1 MEKNKIQ
8 LQGMV
13 ALVTGSICVSVHVY
27 KCGRVIMGWLNMSI
41 FICFQYLFICYSA
54 ILSHVPSCIMR
65 SATGGT
71 WDNHAHSWYPAIR
84 GTALP
89 GRWSWRPESF
99 TGMAQLLSQT
109 TTLKLA
115 RLLDGQD
122 HLNSP
127 EISISL
133 RGEETFLKVSMEPS
147 IPWASVTLGD

>member
-8 LQGMV
+8 LQEMV
-13 ALVTGSICVSVHVY
+13 ALVTGSICVSVHVH
-27 KCGRVIMGWLNMSI
+27 KCGRFIIGWLNMSI
-41 FICFQYLFICYSA
+41 FICFQCLFIYYSA
-54 ILSHVPSCIMR
+54 FLSHVPSCIMK
-65 SATGGT
+65 SATGGV
-71 WDNHAHSWYPAIR
+71 WDKHAHSWYPAIR

-99 TGMAQLLSQT
+99 TGTAQLQSQNS
-109 TTLKLA
+109 TLKLA
-115 RLLDGQD
+115 RLFDGQD
-122 HLNSP
+122 HFNSL